1 MYNSNNTTNNTRKH
15 FCDCRTHPFCLPF
28 SPLSTPPLPFPPFAP
43 ILKDLDQQQPACL
56 EHRVHGRFGGVHG
69 GVEIH
74 RRLLVLRGQCLHH
87 RRQSKML
94 PPRPR
99 AVFVTDRC
107 LHTDVGRRLHGRYLH
122 GQVSLLFQYF
132 TVFYSIF
139 HLCTNTF
146 VLFK

>member
-1 MYNSNNTTNNTRKH
+1 
-15 FCDCRTHPFCLPF
+15 
-28 SPLSTPPLPFPPFAP
+28 
-43 ILKDLDQQQPACL
+43 
-56 EHRVHGRFGGVHG
+56 
-69 GVEIH
+69 
-74 RRLLVLRGQCLHH
+74 
-87 RRQSKML
+87 ML
-94 PPRPR
+94 PPRSR
-99 AVFVTDRC
+99 TVFVTDEC